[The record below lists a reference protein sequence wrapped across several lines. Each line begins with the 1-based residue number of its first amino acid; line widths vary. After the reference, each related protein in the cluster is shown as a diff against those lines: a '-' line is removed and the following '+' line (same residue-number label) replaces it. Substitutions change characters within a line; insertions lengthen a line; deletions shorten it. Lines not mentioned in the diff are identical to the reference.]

1 MELDEAM
8 AQWKTR
14 THIQKYV
21 YDVASKPHLGRSVIA
36 DVPANREVSP
46 PYCPHLSLVPA
57 VTRSGLPACLCVCV
71 FPGTRVGVPN
81 TPIRTKYACMHVRG
95 HGQANEYDRYKR
107 RVHFYPHI
115 IFACI
120 VAGSA

>member
-1 MELDEAM
+1 MWLRILPGHQMELDEAM

-46 PYCPHLSLVPA
+46 PCCPHLSLISA
-57 VTRSGLPACLCVCV
+57 VTLSRP
-71 FPGTRVGVPN
+71 
-81 TPIRTKYACMHVRG
+81 
-95 HGQANEYDRYKR
+95 
-107 RVHFYPHI
+107 
-115 IFACI
+115 
-120 VAGSA
+120 